1 LAGNS
6 KQGIGLGVDKYGG
19 AVIDPTKNV
28 LDLTAAANRRQDD
41 LREMYNRFMGA
52 EIRRLE
58 ETVKRV
64 EQVSELHAQ
73 HMREVAMI
81 HQSHDMAIHK
91 MEQEKLA
98 AFRASD
104 EVARLTEAN
113 RSLAAI
119 QVVERTL
126 NSTAT
131 ALASQNAEN
140 NLEVNRRLAALEKSS
155 YEGAGKQAVADPM
168 QAEMLNEFR
177 AMRLSFA
184 EGQGKAVV
192 TDPLIANMMAE
203 QKRTNEILAEKMG
216 GSKGMDKMWGYA
228 VAAVGLLYIVLKLA
242 GKM

>member
-1 LAGNS
+1 MRPDDDNMAG
-6 KQGIGLGVDKYGG
+6 Q
-19 AVIDPTKNV
+19 VIDPSENV
-28 LDLTAAANRRQDD
+28 KSLNEAGLRRQDD
-41 LREMYNRFMGA
+41 LRDMHDRYVGA

-58 ETVKRV
+58 
-64 EQVSELHAQ
+64 QISELRAEHA
-73 HMREVAMI
+73 REVNII
-81 HQSHDMAIHK
+81 HQSHDREIHK

-155 YEGAGKQAVADPM
+155 YEGAGKGTGAKNIVTY
-168 QAEMLNEFR
+168 
-177 AMRLSFA
+177 
-184 EGQGKAVV
+184 VV
-192 TDPLIANMMAE
+192 I
-203 QKRTNEILAEKMG
+203 
-216 GSKGMDKMWGYA
+216 
-228 VAAVGLLYIVLKLA
+228 AVGMFVSLITIGGTVIA
-242 GKM
+242 IAFAIRARG